1 MGTFP
6 SYKKS
11 QCVFP
16 QVLGRSPKKHE
27 YAKMAKNLIGSS
39 GSSNTSNMKQVIMSV
54 FQMWDVVKH
63 VCLWVQDE
71 LWVFTLCLS
80 MSIWS
85 QEHKEWTMVPF
96 CFVHYEFI
104 GLCRF
109 PSGTRHL

>member
-16 QVLGRSPKKHE
+16 QVLGRNPKKHE

-71 LWVFTLCLS
+71 LWVFNV
-80 MSIWS
+80 
-85 QEHKEWTMVPF
+85 VPF
-96 CFVHYEFI
+96 NVH
-104 GLCRF
+104 LV
-109 PSGTRHL
+109 SGAQRVDDGAILFCTL